1 MSDRD
6 FILAD
11 DSFVKLY
18 RHVDAVCSQ
27 FERQWREQRSPR
39 IEDFLAEIPDP
50 GRDLG
55 LCELIAMEVDLRR
68 AAEDDV
74 RIDSYLARFPDDN
87 FVVREAFASLD
98 GLANSERPAAAST
111 VEAAPGKPC
120 PQAEPEAA
128 ALSDNEPVPGR
139 LGRFPILKQ
148 LGMGSYGIVYLATDT
163 HVGQREVALKVPRP
177 ERFQNEQQR
186 RQFVLDAELAA
197 LLKHPGIVTIYG
209 IETDGDRVLII
220 QEYLSGGDL
229 RQRLKAGPIKYEQ
242 AVAWLIPVAEAVA
255 FAHQKNVFHR
265 DLKPAN
271 ILLDE
276 RNQPRVAD
284 FGLALHES
292 EQQHRREYAGTL
304 PYMSPEQVRCETN
317 RLDGRSDTW
326 SLGIIFYELLTGRR
340 PFRGSK
346 EEIAD
351 QIKYR
356 DPRPPRELK
365 PDLPPELERICLK
378 CLAKPVAQRY
388 TTATDLGRD
397 LRNWQADP
405 KPAKQGPIRIVPKGL
420 RSFDACDA
428 DFFLDLLPGPRDRN
442 GLPECI
448 RFWKARIEES
458 DPAQNFAVGVL
469 HGPSGCGKSSLVQAG
484 LLPRLAPH
492 VRPVFV
498 EATATDT
505 EVRLLRG
512 VRRQLPEVP
521 RQLSL
526 ADLLSGIR
534 DGRWNPE
541 RRKILIV
548 LDQFEQWLHAG
559 NLLGP
564 AQLVDALRHCDGEH
578 LQCLVLV
585 REDFWT
591 GISRF
596 MDRLEIPL
604 QEQRN
609 AALVDRFDQ
618 LHARRVLTDFGR
630 AFGRLPDDPRQLTRE
645 QHEFLDAA
653 IDQLSEEGRVICV
666 RLALFGDLIKG
677 KPWTKAA
684 LMQSGGAAGLGMTF
698 LEDTFAAKS
707 APAAHKRHKDAVAR
721 LFARLLPEPDT
732 DIKGSMQTR
741 EALLESCGYS
751 KKPQAFD
758 ELIRILD
765 DELRLITPTDPEG
778 SDLPGAP
785 SGTAAGVPPRYYQF
799 THDYLVPSVRRWLN
813 FQEAATASGRSRRR
827 LAERA
832 RLWSVTHENRQLPS
846 FWEFLNIRL
855 FVPAKN
861 WSDSQRRMMR
871 QAARVHVRR
880 WGIGAAALVLVGS
893 AIFTIVNFELDRMA
907 QFEVEAAVNRVEDR
921 PAAEVQAIIGKLKE
935 NPRQDLVLK
944 TLQRRYP
951 GATENRKLRLAFA
964 RADFG
969 HVEAAFLVSQIN
981 TVPADEVDNLATA
994 FGHAR
999 HDSLRAVQDAASAA
1013 HAESDER
1020 REARLAIVEL
1030 HLGAATIAT
1039 SMCQIE
1045 DRPDPTR
1052 RTTFIDEF
1060 ARWHGSIARATEL
1073 SRYGRGSGD
1082 NALRSGLC
1090 LGIAEIP
1097 RDHVRAEE
1105 TAAWMPILA
1114 DWYRNMPDSVTHSAA
1129 WCVLHRW
1136 GAPVPEIHPAEPNL
1150 AREWKT
1156 NTLGMTMLKIRP
1168 GQFVRRDYLDDLPD
1182 PEAKDQTV
1190 HLTRDFFVSDR
1201 EVSVY
1206 QLQQFFDD
1214 PDPVYEKPKG
1224 WSGVDA
1230 TVSPTENHP
1239 AQRISWDDIILFC
1252 NWLSRKE
1259 RLDPC
1264 YVRTGATEG
1273 ASDGDREFDGWRRI
1287 PGATGYRLPT
1297 EAEWEYACR
1306 AGTTTVYA
1314 CGTPVAVLSDYAV
1327 YQSDQAHECGSKLPN
1342 GWGLFD
1348 MHGNVREWCQDWDQ
1362 AYGADGTVID
1372 PIGAPTKDVRV
1383 RITRGGH
1390 WSGLPIP
1397 CQSSSRHRAFPST
1410 RSNAIGFRVAAF
1422 LNGE

>member
-1 MSDRD
+1 MPDRD
-6 FILAD
+6 FILTD

-18 RHVDAVCSQ
+18 RQIDAVCDQ
-27 FERQWREQRSPR
+27 FERQWREQQSPR
-39 IEDFLAEIPDP
+39 IEDFLTQIPVT
-50 GRDLG
+50 GRDLA

-68 AAEDDV
+68 AANDEV
-74 RIDSYLARFPDDN
+74 GIDSYLARFPGDK
-87 FVVREAFASLD
+87 FVVQEAFASLD
-98 GLANSERPAAAST
+98 RQANSHRPAAAST
-111 VEAAPGKPC
+111 VEAAHSEPAAQG
-120 PQAEPEAA
+120 EPEGAA
-128 ALSDNEPVPGR
+128 PDEPVPDR
-139 LGRFPILKQ
+139 LGRFPIVKR
-148 LGMGSYGIVYLATDT
+148 LGMGSYGIVYLAIDT
-163 HVGQREVALKVPRP
+163 QVGRREVALKVPRAG
-177 ERFQNEQQR
+177 RLRNEQQR
-186 RQFVLDAELAA
+186 RQFVLDAEHAA

-209 IETDGDRVLII
+209 IEENGNRPFII

-229 RQRLKAGPIKYEQ
+229 RQRIKAGPVKREQ

-271 ILLDE
+271 ILLDG
-276 RNQPRVAD
+276 RNEPRVAD

-292 EQQHRREYAGTL
+292 EQTQHRREYAGTL
-304 PYMSPEQVRCETN
+304 PYMSPEQVRCESN

-326 SLGIIFYELLTGRR
+326 SLGIIMYELLTGRR
-340 PFRGSK
+340 PFRGSR
-346 EEIAD
+346 EEITD

-365 PDLPPELERICLK
+365 PDLPAELERICLK
-378 CLAKPVAQRY
+378 CLAKPAAHRY
-388 TTATDLGRD
+388 STAADLAED
-397 LRNWQADP
+397 LRNWQTDP
-405 KPAKQGPIRIVPKGL
+405 QPARQGPSRIVPKGL
-420 RSFDACDA
+420 RAFDAGDA

-448 RFWKARIEES
+448 RFWKARIEDS
-458 DPAQNFAVGVL
+458 DPSQSFSVGVL
-469 HGPSGCGKSSLVQAG
+469 HGPSGCGKSSLVKAG

-492 VRPVFV
+492 VKPVFV

-512 VRRQLPEVP
+512 LRRQLPEIP
-521 RQLSL
+521 RQLPL
-526 ADLLSGIR
+526 TDLLAGIR
-534 DGRWNPE
+534 DGCWNPE

-564 AQLVDALRHCDGEH
+564 AQLIDALRHCDGEH

-591 GISRF
+591 AISRF
-596 MDRLEIPL
+596 MDRLEVPL

-609 AALVDRFDQ
+609 AALVDRFDL

-630 AFGRLPDDPRQLTRE
+630 ACGRLSDDPRQLTRE

-666 RLALFGDLIKG
+666 RLALFTDLIKG
-677 KPWTKAA
+677 RPWSPDA
-684 LMQSGGAAGLGMTF
+684 LTQAGGAAGLGVTF
-698 LEDTFAAKS
+698 LEDTFAANS
-707 APAAHKRHKDAVAR
+707 APEAHKRHKEAVAR
-721 LFARLLPEPDT
+721 LFARLLPETDT

-741 EALLESCGYS
+741 VALLECCGYA

-778 SDLPGAP
+778 IDDQGAI
-785 SGTAAGVPPRYYQF
+785 SGATAPLPPRYYQF

-813 FQEAATASGRSRRR
+813 FKDAATASGRARRR
-827 LAERA
+827 LSERV
-832 RLWSVTHENRQLPS
+832 RLWSVTKENRQLPS

-880 WGIGAAALVLVGS
+880 WGIGAAALVLIFS
-893 AIFTIVNFELDRMA
+893 AIFSIIKLERDNLA
-907 QFEVEAAVNRVEDR
+907 QIEVDAAVNQIEDR
-921 PAAEVQAIIGKLKE
+921 PAAEAQQIITDLKA

-944 TLQRRYP
+944 TLQRRYA
-951 GATENRKLRLAFA
+951 GATADRKMHLAFA
-964 RADFG
+964 RAEFG
-969 HVEAAFLVSQIN
+969 HVDTAFLTSEIN
-981 TVPADEVDNLATA
+981 HVPADEVDNLLAA

-999 HDSLRAVQDAASAA
+999 HDSLRAVQDAALAA
-1013 HAESDER
+1013 QAEPDER
-1020 REARLAIVEL
+1020 REARLAVVEL

-1073 SRYGRGSGD
+1073 SSHCRGPGN
-1082 NALRSGLC
+1082 NALRSGIC

-1097 RDHVRAEE
+1097 RNRVRAEE
-1105 TAAWMPILA
+1105 TASWMPILA
-1114 DWYRNMPDSVTHSAA
+1114 DWYRSMPDNVTHSAA
-1129 WCVLHRW
+1129 WCVLQRW
-1136 GAPVPEIHPAEPNL
+1136 GAPVPEIPPAEPNH

-1156 NTLGMTMLKIRP
+1156 NSLGMTMLKIRP
-1168 GQFVRRDYLDDLPD
+1168 GQFVRHDFVDYLPA
-1182 PEAKDQTV
+1182 PEAIDQTV
-1190 HLTRDFFVSDR
+1190 HLTRNFYVSDR
-1201 EVSVY
+1201 EVSVP

-1214 PDPVYEKPKG
+1214 PDPLCEKPKD
-1224 WSGVDA
+1224 WDGVDA
-1230 TVSPTENHP
+1230 TVSRDNYP

-1252 NWLSRKE
+1252 NWMSRKE
-1259 RLDPC
+1259 HLDPC

-1273 ASDGDREFDGWRRI
+1273 TADGDREFDTWRRI

-1297 EAEWEYACR
+1297 EAEWEYTCR

-1314 CGTPVAVLSDYAV
+1314 CGTTVALLSKYAV
-1327 YQSDQAHECGSKLPN
+1327 YQNDRVHECGSKLPN

-1348 MHGNVREWCQDWDQ
+1348 MHGNVLEWCQDGDQ
-1362 AYGADGTVID
+1362 AYGADRTVID
-1372 PIGAPTKDVRV
+1372 PIGAPTNEVRF

-1390 WSGLPIP
+1390 WSSLPIP
-1397 CQSSSRHRAFPST
+1397 CQSSIRHRALPST

-1422 LNGE
+1422 LNAE